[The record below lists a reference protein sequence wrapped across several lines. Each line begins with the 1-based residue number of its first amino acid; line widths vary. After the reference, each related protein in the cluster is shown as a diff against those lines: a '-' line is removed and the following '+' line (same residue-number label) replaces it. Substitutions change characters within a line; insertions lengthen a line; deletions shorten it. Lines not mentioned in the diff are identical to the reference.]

1 MAKTFPFDTHLD
13 DYEQWF
19 IDNHYV
25 FLSEL
30 AAIQRLIPLSGTGME
45 VGIGSGIFAEPLG
58 IKEGVEPSPAMRTKA
73 GERGILPVDGIAE
86 ALPYPDKSFDFVLM
100 VTTICFVD
108 DLEKSFIEAGRV
120 LKDNGDLI
128 IGFVDRESP
137 LGNIYLRH
145 KNENIFYRDAVFWST
160 DEVKG
165 LLKETGFKTD
175 MILQTIFGSL
185 DSIREVQEPE
195 KGYGKGSFVV
205 IRAMKSL

>member
-160 DEVKG
+160 DEVNG
-165 LLKETGFKTD
+165 LLKETGFKND
-175 MILQTIFGSL
+175 LILQTIFGSL

-205 IRAMKSL
+205 IRATKSP